1 MKTAVLFFTIGAL
14 ALVTGC
20 SSVNIKHDYD
30 NEANF
35 AALKTYAWMAAPTNA
50 NGSVQAALQRNSL
63 LDKRIKESADRQLA
77 AKGYTTDANNP
88 DFLVLYH
95 VGAEDKI
102 NVTDWG
108 YGYGR
113 YGRWYGG
120 RGVEVSQYK
129 EGTLILDVIEA
140 KSKQLVWRGFAAGTL
155 NPNASPET
163 RKKRLDEV
171 MTKIL
176 AEFPPTGK

>member
-1 MKTAVLFFTIGAL
+1 MKSAVLFLTLGVL
-14 ALVTGC
+14 ALMTGC

-30 NEANF
+30 TDTNF
-35 AALKTYAWMAAPTNA
+35 ATLKTYAWMAAPTNA
-50 NGSVQAALQRNSL
+50 NGSVQAALSRTAG

-120 RGVEVSQYK
+120 RGVEVYQYK
-129 EGTLILDVIEA
+129 EGTLILDVIDA
-140 KSKQLVWRGFAAGTL
+140 RSKQLVWRGFAAATID
-155 NPNASPET
+155 PNASMET
-163 RKKRLDEV
+163 RKRKLDEV
-171 MTKIL
+171 IAKIL
-176 AEFPPTGK
+176 AEFPPAAK

>member
-1 MKTAVLFFTIGAL
+1 MKTAIRFFTIGAL

-20 SSVNIKHDYD
+20 SSVNVKHDYGTD
-30 NEANF
+30 TNF

-50 NGSVQAALQRNSL
+50 TGSVQAALQRNSL

-77 AKGYTTDANNP
+77 GKGYTKEANNP

-113 YGRWYGG
+113 YGARFG
-120 RGVEVSQYK
+120 RGVEVYQYK
-129 EGTLILDVIEA
+129 EGTLILDIVEA

-155 NPNASPET
+155 DPNASMAT
-163 RKKRLDEV
+163 RQKRLDEV
-171 MTKIL
+171 MTKIF

>member
-1 MKTAVLFFTIGAL
+1 MKTAVLFLTLGL
-14 ALVTGC
+14 MALVAAC

-30 NEANF
+30 SEANF
-35 AALKTYAWMAAPTNA
+35 AALKTYAWMAAPSNA
-50 NGSVQAALQRNSL
+50 TGSVQAALQRNSL

-77 AKGYTTDANNP
+77 AKGYATEAGNP
-88 DFLVLYH
+88 DFLVMYH
-95 VGAEDKI
+95 LGAQDKI

-120 RGVEVSQYK
+120 GVEVNQYK

-140 KSKQLVWRGFAAGTL
+140 KSKQLMWRGFATATL
-155 NPNASPET
+155 DPNASMKT
-163 RKKRLDEV
+163 RKKRLDDV

>member
-1 MKTAVLFFTIGAL
+1 MKSVIRLLTFCAL

-20 SSVNIKHDYD
+20 STVTIKHDFD
-30 NEANF
+30 GDANF
-35 AALKTYAWMAAPTNA
+35 AALKTYSWMAAPTNA
-50 NGSVQAALQRNSL
+50 TGSVQAALQRNSL
-63 LDKRIKESADRQLA
+63 LDKRIKESADRQFT
-77 AKGYTTDANNP
+77 AKGYTKDANKP

-95 VGAEDKI
+95 LGAEDKI

-120 RGVEVSQYK
+120 GVEVNQYK
-129 EGTLILDVIEA
+129 EGTLILDVVEA
-140 KSKQLVWRGFAAGTL
+140 KSKELMWRGLAMATL
-155 NPNASPET
+155 DSHASMEA

-171 MTKIL
+171 MVKIL
-176 AEFPPTGK
+176 AEFPPTAE

>member
-1 MKTAVLFFTIGAL
+1 MKTAVLFLTLGVM

-50 NGSVQAALQRNSL
+50 TGSVQAALQRNSL
-63 LDKRIKESADRQLA
+63 MDKRIKESTDRQLA

-88 DFLVLYH
+88 DFLVMYH
-95 VGAEDKI
+95 VGAENKI

-120 RGVEVSQYK
+120 GVEVNQYK

-140 KSKQLVWRGFAAGTL
+140 KSKQLVWRGFAAATL
-155 NPNASPET
+155 DPNASMET
-163 RKKRLDEV
+163 RKKRLDDV

-176 AEFPPTGK
+176 AEFPPTAK